1 MRIGEK
7 YVACCLWPSPG
18 LTKHAPCESPRSCL
32 PGPIQLSGSHEKLR
46 GHCLLTE
53 NKHLASDTCLDHWE
67 LSQETLA
74 NEDGVQESRDSSA
87 DKKQGVFVGAGC
99 MDLVPT
105 YPQKDPRRNRNEHL
119 CFFFFLLVLEIIIFF
134 FLTRETAPTP

>member
-1 MRIGEK
+1 MRVTTK
-7 YVACCLWPSPG
+7 LPS
-18 LTKHAPCESPRSCL
+18 
-32 PGPIQLSGSHEKLR
+32 GPNSALSSHKKLR

-87 DKKQGVFVGAGC
+87 DKKQGMFGGVGC
-99 MDLVPT
+99 VDLVPT

-119 CFFFFLLVLEIIIFF
+119 CFFFLLVLEIIIFF
-134 FLTRETAPTP
+134 SF